1 MSALDDLIAAVEAPD
16 TNWYHFPELCEN
28 AFGECAR
35 TESIRSAYMGSLDAG
50 LGLHEA
56 LLPGWDW
63 LVRRSG
69 WCSLHSPDFESITW
83 EAGECVKT
91 DILSGMNVVVGDVPF
106 PARAWLLAIL
116 RALKAQEGRE

>member
-56 LLPGWDW
+56 LLPGT
-63 LVRRSG
+63 SQY
-69 WCSLHSPDFESITW
+69 SIVTDPTCL
-83 EAGECVKT
+83 CVKVAWWPKGLCGGVEIQGEGW
-91 DILSGMNVVVGDVPF
+91 DEGN

-116 RALKAQEGRE
+116 RALKSQEGRE

>member
-56 LLPGWDW
+56 LLPGCSWDIW
-63 LVRRSG
+63 RTLDH
-69 WCSLHSPDFESITW
+69 LPD
-83 EAGECVKT
+83 
-91 DILSGMNVVVGDVPF
+91 GMSRTIYGCNLPMADTEYCDN
-106 PARAWLLAIL
+106 PARSWLLAIL